1 MTTAT
6 AERRMTLD
14 APPPKTSAPPDTVPD
29 SPTNAS
35 GGLGLH
41 HLAPV
46 LRSTSEYQALL
57 RDLTDITPR
66 ARAQTLPDS
75 VSYLL
80 ATLLED
86 LRLPALIVAPRPE
99 DARRLRE
106 RLAAWMPDAER
117 VHQFPETETLPFER
131 LYTDIDTVQ
140 QRIRALD
147 ALLDR
152 SGDPPVVVASSTSIA
167 QRTLDPGVFRSATHT
182 VSVGDVL
189 DLQDTIDGWQ
199 RMGYRFESA
208 VYGPGFVSR
217 RGGIIDIFP
226 VGAELPARI
235 ELWGDEVDSIRLFD
249 PSSQRSIELVQS
261 IRVAPAHETLPA
273 MIDRDELDLRMS
285 RIDVSNCT
293 DDHRERVREEF
304 SLLLDGIEVDD
315 LNMYAGFFNHGSL
328 LDYLPNDCLVVQIQ
342 PDAIAAAAW
351 DNEERIHELRESKEQ
366 RGELPFHFPSFH
378 TDWNALE
385 PALAGKGAQLQI
397 LHWGADGLKMG
408 DIASMPF
415 SGPPVFL
422 GRVESFVEDAADLT
436 AGGARVVAATSH
448 SGRLNEILSDYGVS
462 HTLAPSLGL
471 EPPPGT
477 LTLIQSSGPN
487 FGDGFV
493 PERPGRQVDAAGPTR
508 RYSASPSSA
517 APSAAAAP
525 TGTPSCPKYR
535 PATS

>member
-1 MTTAT
+1 M
-6 AERRMTLD
+6 
-14 APPPKTSAPPDTVPD
+14 
-29 SPTNAS
+29 
-35 GGLGLH
+35 
-41 HLAPV
+41 
-46 LRSTSEYQALL
+46 
-57 RDLTDITPR
+57 
-66 ARAQTLPDS
+66 
-75 VSYLL
+75 
-80 ATLLED
+80 
-86 LRLPALIVAPRPE
+86 
-99 DARRLRE
+99 
-106 RLAAWMPDAER
+106 
-117 VHQFPETETLPFER
+117 
-131 LYTDIDTVQ
+131 
-140 QRIRALD
+140 D

-152 SGDPPVVVASSTSIA
+152 SGYPPVVIASATSIA
-167 QRTLDPGVFRSATHT
+167 QRTLDPRVFRSATHT

-189 DLQDTIDGWQ
+189 DLQDAIEGWQ
-199 RMGYRFESA
+199 RMGYRLESA

-226 VGAELPARI
+226 IGAELPARI

-293 DDHRERVREEF
+293 EDHRERVREEF

-328 LDYLPNDCLVVQIQ
+328 LDYLPNDCLVVQMQ

-385 PALAGKGAQLQI
+385 LALAGKGAQLQI

-408 DIASMPF
+408 DMASIPF

-448 SGRLNEILSDYGVS
+448 SRRLDEILSDYGVS

-493 PERPGRQVDAAGPTR
+493 LNAPDGKLTLLGDTEIFGVTKQRRAVRRSRAKLGRLPVRNIARRLRGTRRTRRRPG
-508 RYSASPSSA
+508 S
-517 APSAAAAP
+517 
-525 TGTPSCPKYR
+525 
-535 PATS
+535 